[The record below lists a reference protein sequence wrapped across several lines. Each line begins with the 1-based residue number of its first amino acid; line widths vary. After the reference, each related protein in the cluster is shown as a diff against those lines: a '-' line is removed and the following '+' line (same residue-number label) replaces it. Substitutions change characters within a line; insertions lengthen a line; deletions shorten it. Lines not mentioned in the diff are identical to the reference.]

1 MELPK
6 TIENITLLAPY
17 SKGGTSRVYLGTHPD
32 YSKPLLIKIP
42 KPQLAQDKAVIERFI
57 NEAQIL
63 KQLHH
68 TSINTLFDSGP
79 CDEGYFIAT
88 PFYPNTSLNHW
99 IRSGGYSYKTAI
111 SVIYQICTAVCHIH
125 ANNLVHLDLKPANIM
140 IDQQSNIKIIDFDIS
155 KEPEQVID
163 LTSQIRQLIGTVVY
177 MSPEQQKDINQ
188 ASFTSDIYTLGLIF
202 YEILT
207 HASVLNKVIIASAP
221 AGMQQILSKMLQPS
235 PQKRYQDIVD
245 VIYDISIYLESSGY
259 EKDQKNFNRKSR
271 PGTPS
276 SIESNSLTCPYTK
289 IQIQQI
295 AFNSNQPG
303 SSIYHIKSKEPLPF
317 TLLSLAD
324 STSQETNM
332 QTPSL
337 SSLSFL
343 DQKASSYKVSQSLDA
358 ITQRIQ
364 PHYKNLSLIYSHT
377 NPSDTSVELTYTKDS
392 FGIEFNSSNS
402 TYTNL
407 ELSSEPLFK
416 EKNTQLRQDKIFIDN
431 NHSFFIFSGLEHDS
445 DTIKVI
451 HKMLDDCKSSA
462 QALSSQHLLAL
473 LTALLFSPLLLNNAK
488 AFGITLIEKSKQ

>member
-6 TIENITLLAPY
+6 TIGNITLLAPY

-42 KPQLAQDKAVIERFI
+42 KPQLAQNKAVIERFI

-63 KQLHH
+63 KQLQH
-68 TSINTLFDSGP
+68 TSINTLFDSGL

-155 KEPEQVID
+155 KEPDQIID
-163 LTSQIRQLIGTVVY
+163 FTIQTRQLIGTVVY

-207 HASVLNKVIIASAP
+207 HASVLNKVIIATAP
-221 AGMQQILSKMLQPS
+221 SGIQQILSKMLQPL

-245 VIYDISIYLESSGY
+245 VIYDISIYLESSSY
-259 EKDQKNFNRKSR
+259 EKDQKNFDRKNR
-271 PGTPS
+271 PGTLS
-276 SIESNSLTCPYTK
+276 SIESKSLTCPYTD

-303 SSIYHIKSKEPLPF
+303 SSIYHINSKEPLPF
-317 TLLSLAD
+317 TLLSLGH
-324 STSQETNM
+324 STSQEINM

-337 SSLSFL
+337 SSFSFL
-343 DQKASSYKVSQSLDA
+343 DEKGSTYKASQSLDY
-358 ITQRIQ
+358 ITKKIQ
-364 PHYKNLSLIYSHT
+364 PYYKSLSLIYSHI
-377 NPSDTSVELTYTKDS
+377 NPSDNTIDLTYTEDS
-392 FGIEFNSSNS
+392 HGIKFNSLNA
-402 TYTNL
+402 TYTTL

-416 EKNTQLRQDKIFIDN
+416 EKSTLLLQDKIFIDSN
-431 NHSFFIFSGLEHDS
+431 LSFFIFSGLEQDS
-445 DTIKVI
+445 HTISAI
-451 HKMLDDCKSSA
+451 YKMLADCKSST
-462 QALSSQHLLAL
+462 QDLSSKRLLEL
-473 LTALLFSPLLLNNAK
+473 FTALLFSPLLLNNAK